1 MIAELSANANA
12 LAAGTPPVAGGAE
25 VSASSAPGGARN
37 DALMAT
43 RPVAGE
49 LLLLAVSLLWVLL
62 RLLSIISG
70 KIKEGKSVHI
80 KVFGHHLV
88 EVKAENLNSVLKLT
102 EKNI

>member
-1 MIAELSANANA
+1 MEWNFLKLALDKFSA
-12 LAAGTPPVAGGAE
+12 
-25 VSASSAPGGARN
+25 
-37 DALMAT
+37 
-43 RPVAGE
+43 E

-70 KIKEGKSVHI
+70 KVKEGKSVHI